1 LTFRSALLPLAPAV
15 VESLSG
21 GVGAGFAVVVSNSL
35 LHHLHGPQ
43 VLWRTV
49 RQLAL
54 PGALVLIRDLRRP
67 ANREAVRQLVQ
78 RHASGASELLQR
90 DFSLSLQAAFT
101 LAEVQA
107 QLRQAS
113 LPQLEVKELD
123 DRYLEVAGWLA

>member
-1 LTFRSALLPLAPAV
+1 LA
-15 VESLSG
+15 G
-21 GVGAGFAVVVSNSL
+21 GVGAGFGVVVSNSL
-35 LHHLHGPQ
+35 LHHLHEPQ

-54 PGALVLIRDLRRP
+54 PGALVLMRDLRRP

>member
-1 LTFRSALLPLAPAV
+1 MTTAP
-15 VESLSG
+15 STTTTTST
-21 GVGAGFAVVVSNSL
+21 
-35 LHHLHGPQ
+35 H
-43 VLWRTV
+43 
-49 RQLAL
+49 
-54 PGALVLIRDLRRP
+54 
-67 ANREAVRQLVQ
+67 VRQLVQ